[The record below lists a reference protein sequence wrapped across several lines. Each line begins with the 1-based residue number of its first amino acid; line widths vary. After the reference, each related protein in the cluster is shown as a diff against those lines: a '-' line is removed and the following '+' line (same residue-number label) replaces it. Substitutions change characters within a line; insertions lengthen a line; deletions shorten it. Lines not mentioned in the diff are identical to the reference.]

1 MPPQYHHRGSCTS
14 LDANRVVAGL
24 KHVVA
29 FRTACARVLAPNT
42 SSLSA
47 PPARECWRRIEPTSK
62 WTATTGMSF
71 SCAPAL
77 VSERGIAR
85 SEQGVHDMTQ
95 RLKHVVASRT
105 ACARVLAPARANVET
120 DSNHWDELLLRA
132 SAGVSTRHC
141 TVRTRRAR
149 YLTANIC
156 RLRGSSTPSLPAPSA
171 RERWRHVEPTPNER
185 QPL

>member
-1 MPPQYHHRGSCTS
+1 MISHGKHFQTQR
-14 LDANRVVAGL
+14 L

-29 FRTACARVLAPNT
+29 SGTACARTMAPTRAN
-42 SSLSA
+42 A
-47 PPARECWRRIEPTSK
+47 EQ
-62 WTATTGMSF
+62 TATTVISF
-71 SCAPAL
+71 SCAPAR

-85 SEQGVHDMTQ
+85 SEQGVRDISRQTLTDSEASLARQTLTDSEASLARQ
-95 RLKHVVASRT
+95 RLCLNEALHGQNKACTISHGKHLQSQRIKDVVASRT

-132 SAGVSTRHC
+132 SAGVRTRHC

-156 RLRGSSTPSLPAPSA
+156 RL
-171 RERWRHVEPTPNER
+171 
-185 QPL
+185 